1 MERQTSKSNFTHV
14 SGVQFAAAIF
24 ANFISRFGCVHMSDF
39 VTPNIR
45 SATAIFFFLALRGE
59 IYVTLVNCQCIL

>member
-1 MERQTSKSNFTHV
+1 MERQTNKSNFTHV

-39 VTPNIR
+39 VTPDIR
-45 SATAIFFFLALRGE
+45 SATAIFWGALRGE